1 MPVLTPER
9 AMRRREFI
17 TLIGSTVA
25 AWPIATHAQQRNGPS
40 NTIPRIGYL
49 APSLSPEA
57 SRLIEAFR
65 QGLHDIGYV
74 DGQNIALELRS
85 AEGKFDR
92 FPALAAE
99 LVALKVDVIVAGATP
114 TVLVLKHAT
123 ATIPIVFPIHT
134 DPVGAGIVASLAR
147 PGGNATGLS
156 YFSQDLTGKRLE
168 LLKEVVPRMSRIAV
182 LWISPNAAAL
192 VQLNA
197 VDAAA
202 RALGIS
208 VQVVESR
215 GAEGLES
222 AFETATTGSC
232 DALLVIDDP
241 FSFILRKRI
250 VELAAKSQ
258 LPAMYGP
265 REFAVD
271 GGLMAYGANIEDMFR
286 RAATY
291 VAKVLQGAKPADLPV
306 QQPTRFNLAI
316 NLKTAKALNLTVP
329 PSLLTTAD
337 EVIE

>member
-1 MPVLTPER
+1 
-9 AMRRREFI
+9 MRRREFI
-17 TLIGSTVA
+17 TLIGTTVA

-40 NTIPRIGYL
+40 DIVPRIGYL

-74 DGQNIALELRS
+74 EGQNIVLELRS
-85 AEGKFDR
+85 AEGRPDR

-114 TVLVLKHAT
+114 TVLVLKQAT
-123 ATIPIVFPIHT
+123 QTIPIVFPVHT
-134 DPVGAGIVASLAR
+134 DPAGAGIVASLAR

-156 YFSQDLTGKRLE
+156 YFSQDLIGKRLQ
-168 LLKEVVPRMSRIAV
+168 LLREVVPGLSRIAV

-192 VQLNA
+192 VQLKA

-202 RALGIS
+202 QALGIS
-208 VQVVESR
+208 AQVVESR

-222 AFETATTGSC
+222 AFQTATTERC
-232 DALLVIDDP
+232 NALLVIDDP

-250 VELAAKSQ
+250 VELAAKNQ

-265 REFAVD
+265 RESAVD
-271 GGLMAYGANIEDMFR
+271 GGLIAYGANIEDTFR

-291 VAKVLQGAKPADLPV
+291 VAKILEGAKPADLPV
-306 QQPTRFNLAI
+306 QQPTRFDLVI
-316 NLKTAKALNLTVP
+316 NLKTAKALGLDVP
-329 PSLLTTAD
+329 PSLLAIAS

>member
-1 MPVLTPER
+1 
-9 AMRRREFI
+9 MRRREVI
-17 TLIGSTVA
+17 LALGGAA
-25 AWPIATHAQQRNGPS
+25 AWPIATHAQQKNGPS
-40 NTIPRIGYL
+40 NIVSRIGYL

-74 DGQNIALELRS
+74 EGQNIVLELRS
-85 AEGKFDR
+85 AEGRPDR

-114 TVLVLKHAT
+114 TVLVLKQAT
-123 ATIPIVFPIHT
+123 RTTPIVFPIHT
-134 DPVGAGIVASLAR
+134 DPVGAGIVATLAG

-156 YFSQDLTGKRLE
+156 YFSQDLTGKRLQ
-168 LLKEVVPRMSRIAV
+168 LLKEVVPGVSRIAV

-192 VQLNA
+192 VQLQA

-202 RALGIS
+202 RALGVS

-222 AFETATTGSC
+222 AFQTATTGSC

-241 FSFILRKRI
+241 FTFLLRKRI
-250 VELAAKSQ
+250 VELAAKSK
-258 LPAMYGP
+258 LPAIYGP

-291 VAKVLQGAKPADLPV
+291 VAKILEGAKPADLPV
-306 QQPTRFNLAI
+306 QQPTRFDLVI
-316 NLKTAKALNLTVP
+316 NLKTAQALGLNVP
-329 PSLLTTAD
+329 PTLVATAD

>member
-1 MPVLTPER
+1 
-9 AMRRREFI
+9 MRRRDFI
-17 TLIGSTVA
+17 TLIGTTVA
-25 AWPIATHAQQRNGPS
+25 AWPMATRAQQKNGPS
-40 NTIPRIGYL
+40 DIVARIGYL

-74 DGQNIALELRS
+74 EGQNIALELRS
-85 AEGKFDR
+85 AEGKPDR

-99 LVALKVDVIVAGATP
+99 LVALKADVIVAGATP
-114 TVLVLKHAT
+114 TVLVLKQAT
-123 ATIPIVFPIHT
+123 RTIPIVFPIHT
-134 DPVGAGIVASLAR
+134 DPVGAGIVATLSR

-156 YFSQDLTGKRLE
+156 YFSQDLTGKRLQ
-168 LLKEVVPRMSRIAV
+168 LLKEVVPGVSRIAV
-182 LWISPNAAAL
+182 LWISPNAAAQ
-192 VQLNA
+192 VQLKA

-202 RALGIS
+202 RALGVS

-222 AFETATTGSC
+222 AFQTATTGPC

-241 FSFILRKRI
+241 FTFLLRKRI

-291 VAKVLQGAKPADLPV
+291 VAKILEGAKPADLPV
-306 QQPTRFNLAI
+306 QQPTRFDLMI
-316 NLKTAKALNLTVP
+316 NLKTAKALGLAIP
-329 PSLLTTAD
+329 QSLVTLAD

>member
-1 MPVLTPER
+1 LSEEARVHI
-9 AMRRREFI
+9 AARRR
-17 TLIGSTVA
+17 GGVA
-25 AWPIATHAQQRNGPS
+25 TRRRAQKKNGPS
-40 NTIPRIGYL
+40 DVRRIGYL

-65 QGLHDIGYV
+65 QGLRDNGYV
-74 DGQNIALELRS
+74 EGQNIVLELRS
-85 AEGKFDR
+85 AEGRPDR

-99 LVALKVDVIVAGATP
+99 LVALKVAVIVAGATP
-114 TVLVLKHAT
+114 TVLVLKQAT
-123 ATIPIVFPIHT
+123 QTIPIVFPVHT

-156 YFSQDLTGKRLE
+156 YFSQDLIGKRLQ
-168 LLKEVVPRMSRIAV
+168 LLKEVVPGLSRIAV

-192 VQLNA
+192 VQLKA

-202 RALGIS
+202 RALGVS

-222 AFETATTGSC
+222 AFQTATTGRC

-250 VELAAKSQ
+250 VELAAKGQ

-265 REFAVD
+265 RESAVD
-271 GGLMAYGANIEDMFR
+271 GGLIAYGANIEDIFR

-291 VAKVLQGAKPADLPV
+291 VAKILEGAKPADLPV
-306 QQPTRFNLAI
+306 QQPTKFNLVI
-316 NLKTAKALNLTVP
+316 NLKTAKALGLTI
-329 PSLLTTAD
+329 SDNLLTLAD

>member
-1 MPVLTPER
+1 
-9 AMRRREFI
+9 MRRRDFI
-17 TLIGSTVA
+17 RLVGGTAV
-25 AWPIATHAQQRNGPS
+25 AWPLAARAQQKNAPS
-40 NTIPRIGYL
+40 DIVPRIGYL

-74 DGQNIALELRS
+74 EGQNIVLELRS
-85 AEGKFDR
+85 AEGRPER

-114 TVLVLKHAT
+114 TVLVLKQAT
-123 ATIPIVFPIHT
+123 RTIPIVFPVHT
-134 DPVGAGIVASLAR
+134 DPVGAGIVATLAR

-156 YFSQDLTGKRLE
+156 YFSQDLTGKRLQ
-168 LLKEVVPRMSRIAV
+168 LLKEVIPEVSRIAV

-192 VQLNA
+192 VQLKA

-202 RALGIS
+202 RALGVS

-222 AFETATTGSC
+222 AFQTATC

-241 FSFILRKRI
+241 FTFLLRKRI
-250 VELAAKSQ
+250 VELAAKSR

-271 GGLMAYGANIEDMFR
+271 GGLMAYGANIEDIFR
-286 RAATY
+286 RAAAY
-291 VAKVLQGAKPADLPV
+291 VAKILEGAKPADLPV
-306 QQPTRFNLAI
+306 QQPTRFDLVI
-316 NLKTAKALNLTVP
+316 NLKTAKALGITVP
-329 PSLLTTAD
+329 PSLLVSAD